1 MELGPVWSGLAVVEF
16 LFFFSSRDLVMD
28 SRDLKRVTS
37 LPMKSV
43 YRLWKL
49 DFLE

>member
-16 LFFFSSRDLVMD
+16 FFFSSRDLVMD

-43 YRLWKL
+43 YRLGNL